1 MAPQE
6 PTATSTHDGA
16 GDLPPD
22 IETSIERR
30 RAPRSQ
36 LVVRV
41 RYATVDALF
50 SEFTRNINEG
60 GLFIATD
67 RPAPEG
73 TRVNLEFELP
83 GGVGTIRASGRVAWV
98 QSGEKP
104 GPVGRPGM
112 GVEFE
117 DLDHDARERINDF
130 IRKLRSPG

>member
-6 PTATSTHDGA
+6 PTSTAAADAVGE
-16 GDLPPD
+16 LPPD
-22 IETSIERR
+22 IQTSIERR

-67 RPAPEG
+67 RPAEEG
-73 TRVNLEFELP
+73 TRVTLEFELP
-83 GGVGTIRASGRVAWV
+83 GAAGTIRAVGRVAWI
-98 QSGEKP
+98 QSGDQP